1 MKRCILLVV
10 SCFLMFLPH
19 MVSAQEQQATLSLT
33 VTNTVSGNQGST
45 TPFTFQI
52 DGKDN
57 APMPEMNQIT
67 INGSGKSSF
76 GRMIYDNVGTYYYT
90 VQRLNNGLQ
99 DYSDDTSIYT
109 VQVIVTYRLDNPDQ
123 LIATAIAYKSSEDAK
138 EDLTFQT
145 AYTGKPSETTPPT
158 SSGDKVTI
166 TSSQKGWK
174 HFLPKTGQAKSILTI
189 VGFLLIVLAV
199 VGLICYRRRQTK
211 D

>member
-1 MKRCILLVV
+1 MKRWGLLVV

-19 MVSAQEQQATLSLT
+19 IVSAQEQQATLSLT
-33 VTNTVSGNQGST
+33 VTNTVSGNQDST

-52 DGKDN
+52 NGKDN
-57 APMPEMNQIT
+57 APMPETNQIT

-123 LIATAIAYKSSEDAK
+123 LIATAIAYKSGEDTK
-138 EDLTFQT
+138 EDLTFQSV
-145 AYTGKPSETTPPT
+145 YTGKITET
-158 SSGDKVTI
+158 SSSI
-166 TSSQKGWK
+166 TSNIKTDSSQKGWK
-174 HFLPKTGQAKSILTI
+174 RLLPNTGQSKNLLTI
-189 VGFLLIVLAV
+189 IGFACIISVA
-199 VGLICYRRRQTK
+199 IITIRYNRRQK
-211 D
+211 

>member
-1 MKRCILLVV
+1 MKRWGLLIV

-57 APMPEMNQIT
+57 APMPETNQIT

-76 GRMIYDNVGTYYYT
+76 GRMTYDNVGIYYYT

-109 VQVIVTYRLDNPDQ
+109 VQVFVTHRSDNPDQ
-123 LIATAIAYKSSEDAK
+123 LIATAIAYKSGEEGK
-138 EDLTFQT
+138 EDLTFQSV
-145 AYTGKPSETTPPT
+145 YTGKTTNT
-158 SSGDKVTI
+158 KTN
-166 TSSQKGWK
+166 SSQKGQK
-174 HFLPKTGQAKSILTI
+174 RVLPNTGQSKNLLTRIGFACI
-189 VGFLLIVLAV
+189 VGV
-199 VGLICYRRRQTK
+199 VIIIRYNRRQK
-211 D
+211 

>member
-1 MKRCILLVV
+1 MKRWGLLVV

-57 APMPEMNQIT
+57 APMPETNQIT

-109 VQVIVTYRLDNPDQ
+109 IQVIVTYRLDNPDQ
-123 LIATAIAYKSSEDAK
+123 LIATAIAYKSGEDAK
-138 EDLTFQT
+138 EDLTFQSV
-145 AYTGKPSETTPPT
+145 YTGKITET
-158 SSGDKVTI
+158 SSSI
-166 TSSQKGWK
+166 TSNIKTDSSQKGWK
-174 HFLPKTGQAKSILTI
+174 RVLPNTGQSKNLLTI
-189 VGFLLIVLAV
+189 IGFACIISVA
-199 VGLICYRRRQTK
+199 IIIRYNRHQK
-211 D
+211 

>member
-1 MKRCILLVV
+1 MKRWGLLIV

-57 APMPEMNQIT
+57 APMPETNQIT

-76 GRMIYDNVGTYYYT
+76 GRMTYDNVGIYYYT

-109 VQVIVTYRLDNPDQ
+109 VQVFVTHRSDNPDQ
-123 LIATAIAYKSSEDAK
+123 LIATAIAYKSGEEGK
-138 EDLTFQT
+138 EDLTFQSV
-145 AYTGKPSETTPPT
+145 YTGKTTNT
-158 SSGDKVTI
+158 KTN
-166 TSSQKGWK
+166 SSQKGQK
-174 HFLPKTGQAKSILTI
+174 RVLPNTGQSKNLLTI
-189 VGFLLIVLAV
+189 IGFACIVGV
-199 VGLICYRRRQTK
+199 VIIIRYNRRQK
-211 D
+211 

>member
-1 MKRCILLVV
+1 MKRWGLLVV

-57 APMPEMNQIT
+57 APMPETNQIT

-76 GRMIYDNVGTYYYT
+76 GRMTYDNVGIYYYT

-109 VQVIVTYRLDNPDQ
+109 VQVFVTHRSDNPDQ
-123 LIATAIAYKSSEDAK
+123 LITTAIAYKSGEEGK
-138 EDLTFQT
+138 EDLTFQSV
-145 AYTGKPSETTPPT
+145 YTGKTTNT
-158 SSGDKVTI
+158 KTN
-166 TSSQKGWK
+166 SSQKGQK
-174 HFLPKTGQAKSILTI
+174 RVLPNTGQSKNLLTI
-189 VGFLLIVLAV
+189 IGFACIVGV
-199 VGLICYRRRQTK
+199 VIIIRYNRRQK
-211 D
+211 

>member
-1 MKRCILLVV
+1 MKRWGLLVV

-57 APMPEMNQIT
+57 APMPETNQIT

-76 GRMIYDNVGTYYYT
+76 GRMTYDNVGIYYYT

-109 VQVIVTYRLDNPDQ
+109 VQVFVTHRSDNPDQ
-123 LIATAIAYKSSEDAK
+123 LIATAIAYKSGEEGK
-138 EDLTFQT
+138 EDLTFQSV
-145 AYTGKPSETTPPT
+145 YTGKTTNT
-158 SSGDKVTI
+158 KTN
-166 TSSQKGWK
+166 SSQKGQK
-174 HFLPKTGQAKSILTI
+174 RVLPNTGQSKNLLTI
-189 VGFLLIVLAV
+189 IGFACIVGV
-199 VGLICYRRRQTK
+199 VIIIRYNRRQK
-211 D
+211 

>member
-1 MKRCILLVV
+1 MKRWGLLVV

-19 MVSAQEQQATLSLT
+19 IVSAQEQQTTLSLT
-33 VTNTVSGNQGST
+33 VTNTVSGNQDST

-57 APMPEMNQIT
+57 APMPETNQIT

-109 VQVIVTYRLDNPDQ
+109 IQVIVTYRLDNPDQ
-123 LIATAIAYKSSEDAK
+123 LIATAIAYKSGEDAK
-138 EDLTFQT
+138 EDLTFQSV
-145 AYTGKPSETTPPT
+145 YTGKITET
-158 SSGDKVTI
+158 SSSI
-166 TSSQKGWK
+166 TSNIKTDSSQKGWK
-174 HFLPKTGQAKSILTI
+174 RVLPNTGQSKNLLTI
-189 VGFLLIVLAV
+189 IGFACIISVA
-199 VGLICYRRRQTK
+199 IIIRYNRRQK
-211 D
+211 